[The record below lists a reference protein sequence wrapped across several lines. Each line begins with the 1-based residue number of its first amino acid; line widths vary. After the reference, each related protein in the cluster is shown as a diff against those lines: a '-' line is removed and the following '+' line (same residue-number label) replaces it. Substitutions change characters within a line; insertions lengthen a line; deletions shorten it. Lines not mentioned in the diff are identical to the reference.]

1 MTRGAA
7 WTATGK
13 SLVSLAHGLLLLL
26 SMTAGASASM
36 ILSEEGINPAR
47 STDYV
52 RTQSRNASTEADAV
66 HYNPAGL
73 PFMINGGIYLMV
85 NSVNLYTRKSDSISM
100 WGSLG
105 SNTLSRL
112 VSPLQSRYQ
121 SVNMYLSTMAVA
133 MPTGM
138 SVIFKREKL
147 AVYADASALRGLP
160 GATYTQGAST
170 LDRLL
175 VAYNTVLASQLSQ
188 ELVGVYSDSSMKRR
202 EFHIG
207 ATVGA
212 AYAFLDRLSGS
223 LSLRYINITART
235 RLEQTPYF
243 VQVTGGTSLN
253 QYQVPTVIDT
263 DVSGNGMGIILGIDY
278 KPLETLNLAARM
290 EYYPPMVL
298 DKRTNRFIAN
308 PVLAQSG
315 QLNEFCDSIW
325 PLVLNDRLNAG
336 GLGNI
341 FNMLLMDPRTRNS
354 IGNKVK
360 ATYPLSLSF
369 GLSYRIIPA
378 LQISTSADLSF
389 PRARDLDGRER
400 NWKMVGYRL
409 GQSVEWNVAP
419 WAAVSAGYS
428 YNDFGL
434 RKDRLT
440 EYDDLL
446 SSHTV
451 GAGCSMMP
459 WDFLTIHVGGSYSFY
474 TDARHAND
482 DYIQSV
488 LMGNRFVYYHGWNQ
502 KLSRDEWSVSLGVTF
517 SFFPVAAAMRKKAK
531 EHYWRGMSY
540 FLSNDIDS
548 AVDEFRSA
556 RRNNIYYRDVG
567 KKVKE
572 LEELQKIMKKN
583 QQQEKDEKSEG
594 EGLMNKGEGVPEDEN
609 N

>member
-1 MTRGAA
+1 MTRCAA
-7 WTATGK
+7 WTAIGQ
-13 SLVSLAHGLLLLL
+13 SLVHLAQGLLLLV
-26 SMTAGASASM
+26 SMTSGASASM
-36 ILSEEGINPAR
+36 ILSEEGITPAR

-52 RTQSRNASTEADAV
+52 RTQTRNASTEADAV

-100 WGSLG
+100 WGSQG
-105 SNTLSRL
+105 INTLSRL

-147 AVYADASALRGLP
+147 AVYADVSALRGLP

-188 ELVGVYSDSSMKRR
+188 ELVGVYSNSSMKRR

-212 AYAFLDRLSGS
+212 AYAFMDRLSAS
-223 LSLRYINITART
+223 MSLRYINIRAHT

-253 QYQVPTVIDT
+253 QYQVPTLIDT

-278 KPLETLNLAARM
+278 MPLEPLNLAARL

-308 PVLAQSG
+308 PVIAQSG

-325 PLVLNDRLNAG
+325 PLVINDRLNAG

-341 FNMLLMDPRTRNS
+341 FNMLLMDSRTRKN

-360 ATYPLSLSF
+360 ATYPLSLSL

-378 LQISTSADLSF
+378 LKITTSADLAF

-400 NWKMVGYRL
+400 NWNMVGYRL

-440 EYDDLL
+440 EHDDLL

-451 GAGCSMMP
+451 GAGCSLMP
-459 WDFLTIHVGGSYSFY
+459 WDFLTIHAGGSYSFY
-474 TDARHAND
+474 TGARHANYD
-482 DYIQSV
+482 FLQSV
-488 LMGNRFVYYHGWNQ
+488 LMGNRFVYYHGWKQ

-531 EHYWRGMSY
+531 EHYWKGMSD

-548 AVDEFRSA
+548 AVDEFRAA

-567 KKVKE
+567 KKVRE

-583 QQQEKDEKSEG
+583 IQQEKDEKSEG
-594 EGLMNKGEGVPEDEN
+594 EDLMNRGEGVPGDEN